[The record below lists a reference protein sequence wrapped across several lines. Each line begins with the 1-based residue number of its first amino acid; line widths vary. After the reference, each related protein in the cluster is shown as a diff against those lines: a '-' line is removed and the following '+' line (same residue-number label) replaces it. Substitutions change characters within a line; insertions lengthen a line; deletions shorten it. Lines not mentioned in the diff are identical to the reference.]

1 MAAKSKQTDHE
12 QSVVTTPG
20 ELGDW
25 IRRERQ
31 RLHYS
36 QRELASRAGLSRSY
50 LCDIERG
57 RGASPSI
64 TTLDRLSTALGVS
77 RTDVLQVAGIVDP
90 PAGQSTGERRMMALF
105 RDLSSSGQGSVE
117 RYIRFLYEEEHR
129 FVQTP
134 LIESAEDQDSPQT
147 GPTLFDMTPLR

>member
-1 MAAKSKQTDHE
+1 MAANARKDQVERTAMPR
-12 QSVVTTPG
+12 PG

-31 RLHYS
+31 RLHFS
-36 QRELASRAGLSRSY
+36 QRELAARANVSRSY

-64 TTLDRLSTALGVS
+64 ATLDRLSTALGVS
-77 RTDVLQVAGIVDP
+77 RTDMLQVAGIVDP
-90 PAGQSTGERRMMALF
+90 PAGHTGPERRMMALF
-105 RDLSSSGQGSVE
+105 RDLSPGGQGSVE

-129 FVQTP
+129 FIQTP
-134 LIESAEDQDSPQT
+134 LIESGDEEAAHDS
-147 GPTLFDMTPLR
+147 GPTLFDLTPLR